1 MKYLISYN
9 KLFEGYPP
17 HKFEIDSQREFKEL
31 YPDVKDIFLELFDSY
46 IKVHINK
53 YIDDVIFEF
62 QVEVEFI
69 QKSEDKEIAEDS
81 LFRLQDFLSSHN
93 FHLTKIEMVQFE
105 SGSRHDFELYDMDE
119 LSNLKDTAGEINI
132 LIYFSKYNYNRFIF

>member
-1 MKYLISYN
+1 MKYLKKYQ
-9 KLFEGYPP
+9 LFEGYPP

-31 YPDVKDIFLELFDSY
+31 YPDVKDIFLELIDSG

-69 QKSEDKEIAEDS
+69 QKPEHKQICEDS
-81 LFRLQDFLSSHN
+81 LFRLEEFLSENN
-93 FHLTKIEMVQFE
+93 FHLAKIEMTQFE
-105 SGSRHDFELYDMDE
+105 SGYRHDFEMYDMSE
-119 LSNLKDTAGEINI
+119 LSDLKNTAGEISL
-132 LIYFSKYNYNRFIF
+132 LIYFSKHND

>member
-1 MKYLISYN
+1 MKYLKAY

-17 HKFEIDSQREFKEL
+17 HKFEIDSEREFKEL
-31 YPDVKDIFLELFDSY
+31 YPDVKDIFLELIDSG

-69 QKSEDKEIAEDS
+69 QKSEDKQIAEDS

-93 FHLTKIEMVQFE
+93 FHLAKIEMVQFE
-105 SGSRHDFELYDMDE
+105 SGYRHDFEMYDMYE
-119 LSNLKDTAGEINI
+119 LSNLKDTAGEINV
-132 LIYFSKYNYNRFIF
+132 LIYFAKHSD

>member
-1 MKYLISYN
+1 MKYLKAYN

-31 YPDVKDIFLELFDSY
+31 YPDVKDIFLELIDSG

-69 QKSEDKEIAEDS
+69 QKSEHKQICEDS
-81 LFRLQDFLSSHN
+81 LFRLKEFLSNHN
-93 FHLTKIEMVQFE
+93 FHLAKIEMVQFE
-105 SGSRHDFELYDMDE
+105 SGYRHDFEMYDMDE
-119 LSNLKDTAGEINI
+119 LSDLKNTAGEINI
-132 LIYFSKYNYNRFIF
+132 LIYFAKHSD

>member
-31 YPDVKDIFLELFDSY
+31 YPDVKDIFLELIDSG

-62 QVEVEFI
+62 QVEIEFI
-69 QKSEDKEIAEDS
+69 QKSEDKQICEDS
-81 LFRLQDFLSSHN
+81 LFRLKEFLSNHN
-93 FHLTKIEMVQFE
+93 FHLAKIEMVQFE
-105 SGSRHDFELYDMDE
+105 SGYRHDFEMYDMSE
-119 LSNLKDTAGEINI
+119 LSDLKNTAGEINI
-132 LIYFSKYNYNRFIF
+132 LIYFAKHSD